1 MNSRTPSITVCIC
14 TFNRCDRLK
23 TLVTDLRKQISPI
36 PFDILII
43 NNNSTDQ
50 TEDVLQKLTEEEGIP
65 LRYVTES
72 QQGISYA
79 RNRAISECLNND
91 FMLFMDDDE
100 LPSQGLISAATDAL
114 INENAD
120 CVGGRV
126 EVCFGEIV
134 RPRWLSDSLMGFLAE
149 TDYGTQTLWI
159 SDTSK
164 PLWTA
169 NIAYNMAI
177 FRDNPTLRFDL
188 RYNRKGEGVGGGEDV
203 IMFEQLVDRKYR
215 IRYRPDMIVKHYIDS
230 WKIKRSY
237 FLKLHFIA
245 GIKEGRYELEKYSNS
260 ICGVPLF
267 LFNQAV
273 KQTLKW
279 LKLGLTSDPET
290 MRQGMNVTHA
300 LGLISGCFLGWKES
314 RHS

>member
-1 MNSRTPSITVCIC
+1 MNNQTPAITVCIC

-23 TLVTDLRKQISPI
+23 PLVADLRKQTSSI

-50 TEDVLQKLTEEEGIP
+50 TEEVLQKLTEEDGIIP

-79 RNRAISECLNND
+79 RNRAITECLDTD
-91 FMLFMDDDE
+91 FMLFIDDDE
-100 LPSQGLISAATDAL
+100 IPVQGLINAAADAL

-120 CVGGRV
+120 CVGGRI
-126 EVCFGEIV
+126 EVCFEEMV
-134 RPRWLSDSLMGFLAE
+134 RPQWLTDSLMGFLGE
-149 TDYGTQTLWI
+149 HDYGPQALWI

-164 PLWTA
+164 PLWTG

-177 FRDNPTLRFDL
+177 FKDNPSLRFDL
-188 RYNRKGEGVGGGEDV
+188 RYNRKGEGIGGGEDV

-215 IRYRPDMIVKHYIDS
+215 IRYRPEMIVQHYIDN

-237 FLKLHFIA
+237 FFKLHFIA
-245 GIKEGRYELEKYSNS
+245 GISQGRYELEEYGKT
-260 ICGVPLF
+260 IFGIPIF

-279 LKLGLTSDPET
+279 LKLGLKSDPEM

-300 LGLISGCFLGWKES
+300 FGLIWGCFLNWKE
-314 RHS
+314 

>member
-1 MNSRTPSITVCIC
+1 MNNQIPSITVCVC
-14 TFNRCDRLK
+14 TYNRCNRLK
-23 TLVTDLRKQISPI
+23 SLISDLRKQTSPI

-43 NNNSTDQ
+43 NNNSSDQ
-50 TEDVLQKLTEEEGIP
+50 TEDVLQKLTAEEGIP

-79 RNRAISECLNND
+79 RNRAISECLDKD
-91 FMLFMDDDE
+91 FLLFMDDDE
-100 LPSQGLISAATDAL
+100 MPVQGLINAATDAL

-126 EVCFGEIV
+126 EVCFDEIV

-149 TDYGTQTLWI
+149 TDYGAQALWI

-177 FRDNPTLRFDL
+177 FRDNPSLRFDL

-215 IRYRPDMIVKHYIDS
+215 IRYRPDMIVKHHIDS

-237 FLKLHFIA
+237 FLKLHFVA
-245 GIKEGRYELEKYSNS
+245 GINHGRYELEKYDKS
-260 ICGVPLF
+260 IFGIPLF

-273 KQTLKW
+273 MQTIRW
-279 LKLGLTSDPET
+279 LRLGLTFDPES
-290 MRQGMNVTHA
+290 MRQGMNVAHV
-300 LGLISGCFLGWKES
+300 LGIIRGCFLDWK
-314 RHS
+314 

>member
-1 MNSRTPSITVCIC
+1 MNNQTPSVTVCIC
-14 TFNRCDRLK
+14 TFNRCKRLK
-23 TLVTDLRKQISPI
+23 PLITELRKQISPI

-50 TEDVLQKLTEEEGIP
+50 TEEVLKKLIEEEGIP

-79 RNRAISECLNND
+79 RNRAISECLDKD

-100 LPSQGLISAATDAL
+100 MPVQGLINAAIDAL
-114 INENAD
+114 MNENAD
-120 CVGGRV
+120 CAGGRV
-126 EVCFGEIV
+126 EVCFDEIV

-149 TDYGTQTLWI
+149 TDYGTQALWI

-177 FRDNPTLRFDL
+177 YRNNPSLRFDL

-203 IMFEQLVDRKYR
+203 IMFDQLVDRKYR
-215 IRYRPDMIVKHYIDS
+215 IRYRPDMIVKHHIDS

-237 FLKLHFIA
+237 FLKLHFVA
-245 GIKEGRYELEKYSNS
+245 GIKQGRYELEEYGNS
-260 ICGVPLF
+260 IFGIPLF
-267 LFNQAV
+267 LFNQV
-273 KQTLKW
+273 IQQTLKW
-279 LKLGLTSDPET
+279 LKLGLKSDPET
-290 MRQGMNVTHA
+290 MRQGMNVAHA
-300 LGLISGCFLGWKES
+300 LGLIRGCFLKWKE
-314 RHS
+314 